1 MNMRFPFLIVAVFI
15 CLAGFAQQ
23 RGKVISFNT
32 KKPISGAVVKW
43 SNGKQFA
50 VTDEQGEF
58 AIPNSN
64 NGYVVQSIGYY
75 DYTTT
80 KIGRLIELTEQIYQ
94 MPELSIT
101 DKPDSI
107 FGSVKYS
114 VGDFVWWNG
123 KLTMLLY
130 EREKLFKPA
139 TEKRDL
145 WEDAWI
151 AQVDSFGKII
161 SSFHINESAERFHL
175 APTGACFVLTENSVF
190 QLQTEP
196 FLHLDK
202 LSYESFRQEFEPICG
217 FLNSNIVFHTFTEE
231 YPEFSYYLL
240 KKDSAEPV
248 EIEHVADSLT
258 MELFKSE
265 YKYMDGRAKRIAY
278 QYELDYGVPKE
289 IVAGQMT
296 RFKESPFYRDP
307 VAKIVQLENRWS
319 IFNISQGQVLNINA
333 EGEFINRM
341 NMLGE
346 RNLSNLPVQEKILNV
361 QYDPE
366 TKEVVC
372 FTQLRT
378 GESMLYVLKEDGSLV
393 LRKNLYWKHIRNA
406 QIKNGR
412 VYYLYRPFESR
423 NNWYLFAE

>member
-1 MNMRFPFLIVAVFI
+1 MNRVILTFLFSLLVA
-15 CLAGFAQQ
+15 LSLGQQ

-50 VTDEQGEF
+50 VTDMNGEF
-58 AIPNSN
+58 AIPTSS

-75 DYTTT
+75 DYSSV
-80 KIGRLIELTEQIYQ
+80 RLGKVIELAEQVYQ
-94 MPELSIT
+94 LPVMSIT
-101 DKPDSI
+101 DAPDSV

-114 VGDFVWWNG
+114 VGDFLWWNG

-130 EREKLFKPA
+130 SHEKLIKPI
-139 TEKRDL
+139 TETRDL

-151 AQVDSFGKII
+151 AQVDSFGKIV
-161 SSFHINESAERFHL
+161 SSFHINEPADRFHL
-175 APTGACFVLTENSVF
+175 APTGACFVLTEHSVF
-190 QLQTEP
+190 QLQAEP

-202 LSYESFRQEFEPICG
+202 LGYDSFRQEYEPICG
-217 FLNSNIVFHTFTEE
+217 FLNSNIVFHTYTEE

-240 KKDSAEPV
+240 KEGSTEPQELV
-248 EIEHVADSLT
+248 RVADSLT

-265 YKYMDGRAKRIAY
+265 YKYMNGRAKRIAY

-296 RFKESPFYRDP
+296 RFKESPYYRDP
-307 VAKIVQLENRWS
+307 VAKIVQLPDHWS
-319 IFNISQGQVLNINA
+319 IFNISQGEVISIGSDGKELNRLA
-333 EGEFINRM
+333 M
-341 NMLGE
+341 KGE
-346 RNLSNLPVQEKILNV
+346 RNLSNLSSKEKILNV
-361 QYDPE
+361 QFDSEKNE
-366 TKEVVC
+366 TVC

-378 GESMLYVLKEDGSLV
+378 GESMISVLKEDGSLE
-393 LRKNLYWKHIRNA
+393 LRKNLYWQHIRNP

-412 VYYLYRPFESR
+412 VYYLYRPYESR
-423 NNWYLFAE
+423 NNWYLYAE

>member
-1 MNMRFPFLIVAVFI
+1 MKRRFSIALVLFLFL
-15 CLAGFAQQ
+15 LAIHAQQ

-32 KKPISGAVVKW
+32 KRPISGAVVKW

-58 AIPNSN
+58 AIPSSN

-94 MPELSIT
+94 MPVLSIT

-107 FGSVKYS
+107 FGSIKYS

-123 KLTMLLY
+123 MLTMLLY
-130 EREKLFKPA
+130 EHEKLFKPA
-139 TEKRDL
+139 SEKRDL

-161 SSFHINESAERFHL
+161 SSFHINEPAERFHL

-190 QLQTEP
+190 QLQSEP

-202 LSYESFRQEFEPICG
+202 LTYQSFRQEFEPICG

-231 YPEFSYYLL
+231 YPEFSFYLL
-240 KKDSAEPV
+240 KKDSIHPIEL
-248 EIEHVADSLT
+248 EHVADSLT

-296 RFKESPFYRDP
+296 RFKESLFYRDP
-307 VAKIVQLENRWS
+307 VAKIVQLENSWS
-319 IFNISQGQVLNINA
+319 IFNISQGQVLNVNA
-333 EGEFINRM
+333 DGEFINRM
-341 NMLGE
+341 KMLGE

-361 QYDPE
+361 QYDAD

-393 LRKNLYWKHIRNA
+393 LRKNLYWRHIRNA

-423 NNWYLFAE
+423 NNWYLYAE

>member
-1 MNMRFPFLIVAVFI
+1 MRISITLVLFFLSFVSH
-15 CLAGFAQQ
+15 AQQ

-58 AIPNSN
+58 AIPSSN

-80 KIGRLIELTEQIYQ
+80 KMGRLIELTEQIYQ
-94 MPELSIT
+94 MPVISIT
-101 DKPDSI
+101 DAPDSV

-123 KLTMLLY
+123 MLTMLLY
-130 EREKLFKPA
+130 EHEKLFKPA
-139 TEKRDL
+139 SEKRDL

-151 AQVDSFGKII
+151 AQIDSFGKIVA
-161 SSFHINESAERFHL
+161 SFHINEPAERFHL
-175 APTGACFVLTENSVF
+175 TPTGLCFVLTENSVF
-190 QLQTEP
+190 QLQSEP

-202 LSYESFRQEFEPICG
+202 LSYESFRQEYEPICG

-231 YPEFSYYLL
+231 YPEFSYYML
-240 KKDSAEPV
+240 KEDNENPI
-248 EIEHVADSLT
+248 ELEHVADSLT

-265 YKYMDGRAKRIAY
+265 YKYMNGRAKRIAY

-296 RFKESPFYRDP
+296 QFKESLYYQDP
-307 VAKIVQLENRWS
+307 IAKIIQLEDHWS
-319 IFNISQGQVLNINA
+319 IFNISQKTVVAVNS
-333 EGEFINRM
+333 EGAMIKRLRM
-341 NMLGE
+341 EGS
-346 RNLSNLPVQEKILNV
+346 RNLSSISSKEKILSV
-361 QYDPE
+361 QFDSE
-366 TKEVVC
+366 KKEMIC

-378 GESMLYVLKEDGSLV
+378 GESMLNLLKEDGALE
-393 LRKNLYWKHIRNA
+393 LKKNLYWQHIRNP

-423 NNWYLFAE
+423 NNWYLYSE

>member
-1 MNMRFPFLIVAVFI
+1 VLFFLSFVSH
-15 CLAGFAQQ
+15 AQQ

-58 AIPNSN
+58 AIPSSN

-94 MPELSIT
+94 MPVISIT
-101 DKPDSI
+101 DAPDSV

-123 KLTMLLY
+123 MLTMLLY
-130 EREKLFKPA
+130 EHEKLFKPA
-139 TEKRDL
+139 SEKRDL

-151 AQVDSFGKII
+151 AQIDSFGKIVA
-161 SSFHINESAERFHL
+161 SFHINEPAERFHL
-175 APTGACFVLTENSVF
+175 TPTGLCFVLTENSVF
-190 QLQTEP
+190 QLQSEP

-202 LSYESFRQEFEPICG
+202 LSYESFRQEYEPICG
-217 FLNSNIVFHTFTEE
+217 FLSSNIVFHTFTEE
-231 YPEFSYYLL
+231 YPEFSYYML
-240 KKDSAEPV
+240 KEDNENPI
-248 EIEHVADSLT
+248 ELEHVADSLT

-265 YKYMDGRAKRIAY
+265 YKYMNGRAKRIAY

-296 RFKESPFYRDP
+296 QFKESLYYQDP
-307 VAKIVQLENRWS
+307 IAKIIQLEDHWS
-319 IFNISQGQVLNINA
+319 IFNISQKTVVTVNS
-333 EGEFINRM
+333 EGAVINRLRM
-341 NMLGE
+341 EGS
-346 RNLSNLPVQEKILNV
+346 RNLSSISSKEKILSV
-361 QYDPE
+361 QFDPE
-366 TKEVVC
+366 KKEMIC

-378 GESMLYVLKEDGSLV
+378 GESMLNLLKEDGTLE
-393 LRKNLYWKHIRNA
+393 LKKNLYWQHIRNP

-423 NNWYLFAE
+423 NNWYLYSE

>member
-1 MNMRFPFLIVAVFI
+1 MKIRFSISLLLFLISFAI
-15 CLAGFAQQ
+15 HAQQ

-43 SNGKQFA
+43 SNGKQIA

-58 AIPNSN
+58 AIPSSN

-80 KIGRLIELTEQIYQ
+80 KIGRVIELTEQIYQ
-94 MPELSIT
+94 MPVISIT
-101 DKPDSI
+101 DKPDSV
-107 FGSVKYS
+107 FGSIKYS

-130 EREKLFKPA
+130 QREKLLKPA
-139 TEKRDL
+139 NETRDL

-151 AQVDSFGKII
+151 AQRDSFGKIVT
-161 SSFHINESAERFHL
+161 SFHINEPAERFHL
-175 APTGACFVLTENSVF
+175 TPTGLCFVLTENSVF
-190 QLQTEP
+190 QLQAEP

-202 LSYESFRQEFEPICG
+202 LSYTSFRQEFEPICG
-217 FLNSNIVFHTFTEE
+217 FLQSNIVFNTFTEE

-240 KKDSAEPV
+240 KEGSKEP
-248 EIEHVADSLT
+248 IELERVADSLT

-265 YKYMDGRAKRIAY
+265 YKYMNGRAKRIAY

-296 RFKESPFYRDP
+296 RFKESPYYQDP
-307 VAKIVQLENRWS
+307 VAKIVQLEDRWS
-319 IFNISQGQVLNINA
+319 IFNISQKQVISINA
-333 EGEFINRM
+333 EGLVQSRA
-341 NMLGE
+341 NMKEEGSVGSLT
-346 RNLSNLPVQEKILNV
+346 SKEKILSV
-361 QYDPE
+361 QYVPE
-366 TKEVVC
+366 TKEMVC

-378 GESMLYVLKEDGSLV
+378 GESMIYLLKGDGSLE
-393 LRKNLYWKHIRNA
+393 LKKNLYWQHIRNP

-423 NNWYLFAE
+423 NNWYLYSE

>member
-1 MNMRFPFLIVAVFI
+1 MIMRFPLLIATVFI
-15 CLAGFAQQ
+15 CLAGFSQQ

-50 VTDEQGEF
+50 VTDEKGEF
-58 AIPNSN
+58 VIPNSS

-94 MPELSIT
+94 MPVLSIT

-107 FGSVKYS
+107 FGSIKYS

-130 EREKLFKPA
+130 EHEKLFKPA
-139 TEKRDL
+139 SEKRDL

-161 SSFHINESAERFHL
+161 SSFHINEPAERFHL

-190 QLQTEP
+190 QLQSEP

-202 LSYESFRQEFEPICG
+202 LSYQSFRQEFEPICG

-231 YPEFSYYLL
+231 YPEFSFYLL
-240 KKDSAEPV
+240 KKDSNDPIEL
-248 EIEHVADSLT
+248 EHVADSIT

-296 RFKESPFYRDP
+296 RFKESLFYRDP
-307 VAKIVQLENRWS
+307 VAKIVQLEKSWS
-319 IFNISQGQVLNINA
+319 IFNISQGQVLNVNA
-333 EGEFINRM
+333 EGEFINRV

-346 RNLSNLPVQEKILNV
+346 RNLSNLPVKEKILNV

-393 LRKNLYWKHIRNA
+393 LEKNLYWRHIRNP

-423 NNWYLFAE
+423 NNWYLYAE

>member
-1 MNMRFPFLIVAVFI
+1 MKIRFSIALVLFLFS
-15 CLAGFAQQ
+15 LAIHAQQ

-58 AIPNSN
+58 AIPSSN

-94 MPELSIT
+94 MPVISIT
-101 DKPDSI
+101 DAPDSV

-123 KLTMLLY
+123 MLTMLLY
-130 EREKLFKPA
+130 EHEKLFKPA
-139 TEKRDL
+139 SEKRDL

-151 AQVDSFGKII
+151 AQIDSFGKIVA
-161 SSFHINESAERFHL
+161 SFHINEPAERFHL
-175 APTGACFVLTENSVF
+175 TPTGLCFVLTENSVF
-190 QLQTEP
+190 QLQSEP

-202 LSYESFRQEFEPICG
+202 LSYESFRQEYEPICG
-217 FLNSNIVFHTFTEE
+217 FLSSNIVFHTFTEE
-231 YPEFSYYLL
+231 YPEFSYYML
-240 KKDSAEPV
+240 KEDNENPI
-248 EIEHVADSLT
+248 ELEHVADSLT

-265 YKYMDGRAKRIAY
+265 YKYMNGRAKRIAY

-296 RFKESPFYRDP
+296 RFKESPYYQDP
-307 VAKIVQLENRWS
+307 IAKIIQLEDHWS
-319 IFNISQGQVLNINA
+319 IFNVSQKAVLTVNA
-333 EGEFINRM
+333 DGTVMNRLKMEGF
-341 NMLGE
+341 
-346 RNLSNLPVQEKILNV
+346 RNLASIPAKEKILSV
-361 QYDPE
+361 QFDSE
-366 TKEVVC
+366 KKEMIC

-378 GESMLYVLKEDGSLV
+378 GESMLNLLKEDGTLE
-393 LRKNLYWKHIRNA
+393 LKKNLYWQHIRNP

-423 NNWYLFAE
+423 NNWYLYSE

>member
-1 MNMRFPFLIVAVFI
+1 MRFPLLIATVFI
-15 CLAGFAQQ
+15 CLAGFSQQ

-58 AIPNSN
+58 AIPSSNS
-64 NGYVVQSIGYY
+64 GYVVQSIGYY
-75 DYTTT
+75 DYTTS
-80 KIGRLIELTEQIYQ
+80 KIGRVIELTEQIYQ
-94 MPELSIT
+94 MPVLSIT

-123 KLTMLLY
+123 RLTMLLY
-130 EREKLFKPA
+130 EHEKLFKPA

-151 AQVDSFGKII
+151 AQIDSFGKIVT
-161 SSFHINESAERFHL
+161 SFHINEPAERFHL
-175 APTGACFVLTENSVF
+175 TPTGACFVLTEFSVF
-190 QLQTEP
+190 QLQAEP

-202 LSYESFRQEFEPICG
+202 LNYTSFRQEYEPICG
-217 FLNSNIVFHTFTEE
+217 FLKNNIVFNTFTEE

-240 KKDSAEPV
+240 KKDSTDPI

-265 YKYMDGRAKRIAY
+265 YKYMNGRAKRIAY

-296 RFKESPFYRDP
+296 RFKESPFYQDP
-307 VAKIVQLENRWS
+307 VAKIVQHENHWS
-319 IFNISQGQVLNINA
+319 IFNISQKQVINVSA
-333 EGEFINRM
+333 EGEILSRLKM
-341 NMLGE
+341 GE
-346 RNLSNLPVQEKILNV
+346 EGNISALATKEKILAV
-361 QYDPE
+361 QFDE
-366 TKEVVC
+366 EAKEMVC

-393 LRKNLYWKHIRNA
+393 LRKNLYWRHIRNA

-423 NNWYLFAE
+423 NNWYLYAE

>member
-1 MNMRFPFLIVAVFI
+1 MRISITLVLFFLSFVSH
-15 CLAGFAQQ
+15 AQQ

-58 AIPNSN
+58 AIPSSN

-94 MPELSIT
+94 MPVISIT
-101 DKPDSI
+101 DAPDSV

-123 KLTMLLY
+123 MLTMLLY
-130 EREKLFKPA
+130 EHEKLFKPA
-139 TEKRDL
+139 SEKRDL

-151 AQVDSFGKII
+151 AQIDSFGKIVA
-161 SSFHINESAERFHL
+161 SFHINEPAERFHL
-175 APTGACFVLTENSVF
+175 TPTGLCFVLTENSVF
-190 QLQTEP
+190 QLQSEP

-202 LSYESFRQEFEPICG
+202 LSYESFRQEYEPICG

-231 YPEFSYYLL
+231 YPEFSYYML
-240 KKDSAEPV
+240 KEDNENPI
-248 EIEHVADSLT
+248 ELEHVADSLT

-265 YKYMDGRAKRIAY
+265 YKYMNGRAKRIAY

-296 RFKESPFYRDP
+296 QFKESLYYQDP
-307 VAKIVQLENRWS
+307 IAKIIQLEDHWS
-319 IFNISQGQVLNINA
+319 IFNISQKTVLTVNA
-333 EGEFINRM
+333 DGTVMNRLIM
-341 NMLGE
+341 AGS
-346 RNLSNLPVQEKILNV
+346 RNLASIPAKEKILSV
-361 QYDPE
+361 QFDSE
-366 TKEVVC
+366 KKEMIC

-378 GESMLYVLKEDGSLV
+378 GESMLNLLNEDGTLK
-393 LRKNLYWKHIRNA
+393 LKKNLYWQHIRNP

-423 NNWYLFAE
+423 NNWYLYSE

>member
-1 MNMRFPFLIVAVFI
+1 MRISIALVLFLFS
-15 CLAGFAQQ
+15 LAIHAQQ

-58 AIPNSN
+58 AIPISN

-94 MPELSIT
+94 MPVISIT
-101 DKPDSI
+101 DAPDSV

-123 KLTMLLY
+123 MLTMLLY
-130 EREKLFKPA
+130 EHEKLFKPA
-139 TEKRDL
+139 SEKRDL

-151 AQVDSFGKII
+151 AQIDSFGKIVA
-161 SSFHINESAERFHL
+161 SFHINEPAERFHL
-175 APTGACFVLTENSVF
+175 TPTGLCFVLTENSVF
-190 QLQTEP
+190 QLQSEP

-202 LSYESFRQEFEPICG
+202 LSYESFRQEYEPICG

-231 YPEFSYYLL
+231 YPEFSYYML
-240 KKDSAEPV
+240 KEDNENPI
-248 EIEHVADSLT
+248 ELEHVADSLT

-265 YKYMDGRAKRIAY
+265 YKYMNGRAKRIAY

-296 RFKESPFYRDP
+296 QFKESLYYQDP
-307 VAKIVQLENRWS
+307 IAKIIQLEDHWS
-319 IFNISQGQVLNINA
+319 IFNISQKTVVTVNS
-333 EGEFINRM
+333 EGAMINRLRM
-341 NMLGE
+341 EGS
-346 RNLSNLPVQEKILNV
+346 RNLSSISSKEKILSV
-361 QYDPE
+361 QFDSE
-366 TKEVVC
+366 KKEMIC

-378 GESMLYVLKEDGSLV
+378 GESMLNLLKEDGTLE
-393 LRKNLYWKHIRNA
+393 LKKNLYWQHIRNP

-423 NNWYLFAE
+423 NNWYLYSE

>member
-1 MNMRFPFLIVAVFI
+1 MKIRFSIALMFFLLSIAI
-15 CLAGFAQQ
+15 HAQQ
-23 RGKVISFNT
+23 RGVVISFNT

-58 AIPNSN
+58 AIPSSN

-80 KIGRLIELTEQIYQ
+80 KIGRVIELTEQIYQ
-94 MPELSIT
+94 MPVLSIT
-101 DKPDSI
+101 DKPDSV

-130 EREKLFKPA
+130 EHEKLMKPIYD
-139 TEKRDL
+139 KRDL

-151 AQVDSFGKII
+151 AQVDSFGKIVT
-161 SSFHINESAERFHL
+161 SFHINEPAERFHL

-190 QLQTEP
+190 QLQAEP
-196 FLHLDK
+196 FLHLNK

-240 KKDSAEPV
+240 KKDSTDPV
-248 EIEHVADSLT
+248 ELEHVADSLT

-307 VAKIVQLENRWS
+307 IAKIVQLENSWS
-319 IFNISQGQVLNINA
+319 IFNISQGQVLNVNS

-341 NMLGE
+341 DMIGE
-346 RNLSNLPVQEKILNV
+346 RSLSNLPVKEKILSV
-361 QYDPE
+361 QYDTE
-366 TKEVVC
+366 AKEVVC

-378 GESMLYVLKEDGSLV
+378 GESMFYLLKEDGSLE
-393 LRKNLYWKHIRNA
+393 LKKNLHWRHIRNA

-412 VYYLYRPFESR
+412 VYYLYRPYESR
-423 NNWYLFAE
+423 NNWYLYSE

>member
-1 MNMRFPFLIVAVFI
+1 MKRRFSIALVLFLFSFAIH
-15 CLAGFAQQ
+15 AQQ
-23 RGKVISFNT
+23 RGKVISVNT

-58 AIPNSN
+58 AIPSSN

-94 MPELSIT
+94 MPVLSIT

-107 FGSVKYS
+107 FGSIKYS

-123 KLTMLLY
+123 QLTMLLY
-130 EREKLFKPA
+130 EHEKLFKPA
-139 TEKRDL
+139 SEKRDL

-161 SSFHINESAERFHL
+161 SSFHINEPAERFHL

-190 QLQTEP
+190 QLQSEP

-202 LSYESFRQEFEPICG
+202 LSYQSFRQEFEPICG

-231 YPEFSYYLL
+231 YPEFSFYLL
-240 KKDSAEPV
+240 KKDSNDPIEL
-248 EIEHVADSLT
+248 EHVADSLT

-296 RFKESPFYRDP
+296 RFKESLFYRDP
-307 VAKIVQLENRWS
+307 VAKIVQMENSWS
-319 IFNISQGQVLNINA
+319 IFNISQGQVLNVNA
-333 EGEFINRM
+333 EGEFINRV

-393 LRKNLYWKHIRNA
+393 LRKNLYWRHIRNA

-423 NNWYLFAE
+423 NNWFLYAE

>member
-1 MNMRFPFLIVAVFI
+1 MRISITLVLFFLSFVSH
-15 CLAGFAQQ
+15 AQQ

-50 VTDEQGEF
+50 VTDDQGEF
-58 AIPNSN
+58 AIPSSN

-94 MPELSIT
+94 MPVISIT
-101 DKPDSI
+101 DAPDSV

-123 KLTMLLY
+123 MLTMLLY
-130 EREKLFKPA
+130 EHEKLFKPA
-139 TEKRDL
+139 SEKRDL

-151 AQVDSFGKII
+151 AQIDSFGKIVA
-161 SSFHINESAERFHL
+161 SFHINEPAERFHL
-175 APTGACFVLTENSVF
+175 TPTGLCFVLTENSVF
-190 QLQTEP
+190 QLQSEP

-202 LSYESFRQEFEPICG
+202 LSYESFRQEYEPICG

-231 YPEFSYYLL
+231 YPEFSYYML
-240 KKDSAEPV
+240 KEDNENPI
-248 EIEHVADSLT
+248 ELEHVADSLT

-265 YKYMDGRAKRIAY
+265 YKYMNGRAKRIAY

-296 RFKESPFYRDP
+296 QFKESLYYQDP
-307 VAKIVQLENRWS
+307 IAKIIQLEDHWS
-319 IFNISQGQVLNINA
+319 IFNISQKTVVTVNS
-333 EGEFINRM
+333 EGAVINRLRM
-341 NMLGE
+341 EGS
-346 RNLSNLPVQEKILNV
+346 RNLSSISSKEKILSV
-361 QYDPE
+361 QFDSE
-366 TKEVVC
+366 KKEMIC

-378 GESMLYVLKEDGSLV
+378 GESMLNLLKEDGTLE
-393 LRKNLYWKHIRNA
+393 LKKNLYWQHIRNP

-423 NNWYLFAE
+423 NNWYLYSE

>member
-1 MNMRFPFLIVAVFI
+1 MRISITLVLFFLSFVSH
-15 CLAGFAQQ
+15 AQQ

-58 AIPNSN
+58 AIPSSN

-94 MPELSIT
+94 MPVISIT
-101 DKPDSI
+101 DAPDSV

-123 KLTMLLY
+123 MLTMLLY
-130 EREKLFKPA
+130 EHEKLFKPA
-139 TEKRDL
+139 SEKRDL

-151 AQVDSFGKII
+151 AQIDSFGKIVA
-161 SSFHINESAERFHL
+161 SFHINEPAERFHL
-175 APTGACFVLTENSVF
+175 TPTGLCFVLTENSVF
-190 QLQTEP
+190 QLQSEP

-202 LSYESFRQEFEPICG
+202 LSYESFRQEYEPICG
-217 FLNSNIVFHTFTEE
+217 FLSSNIVFHTFTEE
-231 YPEFSYYLL
+231 YPEFSYYML
-240 KKDSAEPV
+240 KEDNENPI
-248 EIEHVADSLT
+248 ELEHVADSLT

-265 YKYMDGRAKRIAY
+265 YKYMNGRAKRIAY

-296 RFKESPFYRDP
+296 QFKESLYYQDP
-307 VAKIVQLENRWS
+307 IAKIIQLEDHWS
-319 IFNISQGQVLNINA
+319 IFNISQKTVVTVNS
-333 EGEFINRM
+333 EGAVINRLRM
-341 NMLGE
+341 EGS
-346 RNLSNLPVQEKILNV
+346 RNLSSISSKEKILSV
-361 QYDPE
+361 QFDPE
-366 TKEVVC
+366 KKEMIC

-378 GESMLYVLKEDGSLV
+378 GESMLNLLKEDGTLE
-393 LRKNLYWKHIRNA
+393 LKKNLYWQHIRNP

-423 NNWYLFAE
+423 NNWFLYAE

>member
-1 MNMRFPFLIVAVFI
+1 MKIRFSIALLLFLFS
-15 CLAGFAQQ
+15 LAIHAQQ

-58 AIPNSN
+58 AIPSSN

-94 MPELSIT
+94 MPVLSIT

-123 KLTMLLY
+123 QLTMLLY
-130 EREKLFKPA
+130 EHEKLMKPA
-139 TEKRDL
+139 YEKRDL

-161 SSFHINESAERFHL
+161 SSFHINEPAERFHL

-190 QLQTEP
+190 QLQSEP

-202 LSYESFRQEFEPICG
+202 LSYQSFRQEFEPICG

-231 YPEFSYYLL
+231 YPEFSFYLL
-240 KKDSAEPV
+240 KKDSNDPIEL
-248 EIEHVADSLT
+248 EHVADSIT

-296 RFKESPFYRDP
+296 RFKESLFYRDP
-307 VAKIVQLENRWS
+307 VAKIVQLENSWS
-319 IFNISQGQVLNINA
+319 IFNISQGQVLNVNA
-333 EGEFINRM
+333 EGEFINRV

-378 GESMLYVLKEDGSLV
+378 DESMLYVLKEDGSLV
-393 LRKNLYWKHIRNA
+393 LRKNLYWRHIRNA

-423 NNWYLFAE
+423 NNWFLYAE

>member
-1 MNMRFPFLIVAVFI
+1 MKMRISITLVLFFLSFVSH
-15 CLAGFAQQ
+15 AQQ

-58 AIPNSN
+58 AIPSSN

-94 MPELSIT
+94 MPVISIT
-101 DKPDSI
+101 DAPDSV

-123 KLTMLLY
+123 MLTMLLY
-130 EREKLFKPA
+130 EHEKLFKPA
-139 TEKRDL
+139 SEKRDL

-151 AQVDSFGKII
+151 AQIDSFGKIVA
-161 SSFHINESAERFHL
+161 SFHINEPAERFHL
-175 APTGACFVLTENSVF
+175 TPTGLCFVLTENSVF
-190 QLQTEP
+190 QLQSEP

-202 LSYESFRQEFEPICG
+202 LSYESFRQEYEPICG
-217 FLNSNIVFHTFTEE
+217 FLSSNIVFHTFTEE
-231 YPEFSYYLL
+231 YPEFSYYML
-240 KKDSAEPV
+240 KEDNENPI
-248 EIEHVADSLT
+248 ELEHVADSLT

-265 YKYMDGRAKRIAY
+265 YKYMNGRAKRIAY

-296 RFKESPFYRDP
+296 QFKESLYYQDP
-307 VAKIVQLENRWS
+307 IAKIIQLEDHWS
-319 IFNISQGQVLNINA
+319 IFNISQKTVVTVNS
-333 EGEFINRM
+333 EGAVINRLRM
-341 NMLGE
+341 EGS
-346 RNLSNLPVQEKILNV
+346 RNLSSISSKEKILSV
-361 QYDPE
+361 QFDPE
-366 TKEVVC
+366 KKEMIC

-378 GESMLYVLKEDGSLV
+378 GESMLNLLKEDGTLE
-393 LRKNLYWKHIRNA
+393 LKKNLYWQHIRNP

-423 NNWYLFAE
+423 NNWYLYSE

>member
-1 MNMRFPFLIVAVFI
+1 MKIRFSIALMFFLLSIAI
-15 CLAGFAQQ
+15 HAQQ
-23 RGKVISFNT
+23 RGVVISFNT

-58 AIPNSN
+58 AIPSSN

-80 KIGRLIELTEQIYQ
+80 KIGRVIELTEQIYQ
-94 MPELSIT
+94 MPVLSIT
-101 DKPDSI
+101 DKPDSV

-130 EREKLFKPA
+130 EHEKLMKPA
-139 TEKRDL
+139 YEKRDL

-151 AQVDSFGKII
+151 AQVDSFGKIV
-161 SSFHINESAERFHL
+161 SSFHINEPAERFHL

-190 QLQTEP
+190 QLQSEP

-202 LSYESFRQEFEPICG
+202 LSYLSFRQEFEPICG

-231 YPEFSYYLL
+231 YPEFSFYLL
-240 KKDSAEPV
+240 KKDSTDPV

-307 VAKIVQLENRWS
+307 VAKIVQLENSWS
-319 IFNISQGQVLNINA
+319 IFNISQGHVLNISA
-333 EGEFINRM
+333 DGEFLNRM
-341 NMLGE
+341 VMIGE
-346 RNLSNLPVQEKILNV
+346 PNLSNLPVKEKILSV
-361 QYDPE
+361 QYDAE
-366 TKEVVC
+366 AKEVVC

-378 GESMLYVLKEDGSLV
+378 GESMFYVVKENGSLE
-393 LRKNLYWKHIRNA
+393 LKKNLHWRHIRNA

-412 VYYLYRPFESR
+412 VYYLYRPYESR
-423 NNWYLFAE
+423 NNWYLYSE

>member
-1 MNMRFPFLIVAVFI
+1 MKMRISITLVLFFLSFVSH
-15 CLAGFAQQ
+15 AQQ

-58 AIPNSN
+58 AIPSSN

-94 MPELSIT
+94 MPVISIT
-101 DKPDSI
+101 DAPDSV

-123 KLTMLLY
+123 MLTMLLY
-130 EREKLFKPA
+130 EHEKLFKPA
-139 TEKRDL
+139 SEKRDL

-151 AQVDSFGKII
+151 AQIDSFGKIVA
-161 SSFHINESAERFHL
+161 SFHINEPAERFHL
-175 APTGACFVLTENSVF
+175 TPTGLCFVLTENSVF
-190 QLQTEP
+190 QLQSEP

-202 LSYESFRQEFEPICG
+202 LSYLSFRQEFEPICG
-217 FLNSNIVFHTFTEE
+217 FLNSNILFHTFTEE
-231 YPEFSYYLL
+231 YPEFSFYLL
-240 KKDSAEPV
+240 KKDSDDPIEL
-248 EIEHVADSLT
+248 EHVADSLT

-265 YKYMDGRAKRIAY
+265 YKYMNGRAKRIAY

-296 RFKESPFYRDP
+296 QFKESLYYQDP
-307 VAKIVQLENRWS
+307 IAKIIQLEDHWS
-319 IFNISQGQVLNINA
+319 IFNISQKTVVTVNS
-333 EGEFINRM
+333 EGAVINRLRM
-341 NMLGE
+341 EGS
-346 RNLSNLPVQEKILNV
+346 RNLSSISSKEKILSV
-361 QYDPE
+361 QFDPE
-366 TKEVVC
+366 KKEMIC

-378 GESMLYVLKEDGSLV
+378 GESMLNLLKEDGTLE
-393 LRKNLYWKHIRNA
+393 LKKNLYWQHIRNP

-423 NNWYLFAE
+423 NNWYLYSE

>member
-1 MNMRFPFLIVAVFI
+1 MRISITLVLFFLSFVSH
-15 CLAGFAQQ
+15 AQQ

-58 AIPNSN
+58 AIPSSN

-94 MPELSIT
+94 MPVISIT
-101 DKPDSI
+101 DAPDSV

-123 KLTMLLY
+123 MLTMLLY
-130 EREKLFKPA
+130 EHEKLFKPA
-139 TEKRDL
+139 SEKRDL

-151 AQVDSFGKII
+151 AQIDSFGKIVA
-161 SSFHINESAERFHL
+161 SFHINEPAERFHL
-175 APTGACFVLTENSVF
+175 TPTGLCFVLTENSVF
-190 QLQTEP
+190 QLQSEP

-202 LSYESFRQEFEPICG
+202 LSYESFRQEYEPICG

-231 YPEFSYYLL
+231 YPEFSYYML
-240 KKDSAEPV
+240 KEDNENPI
-248 EIEHVADSLT
+248 ELEHVADSLT

-265 YKYMDGRAKRIAY
+265 YKYMNGRAKRIAY

-296 RFKESPFYRDP
+296 QFKESLYYQDP
-307 VAKIVQLENRWS
+307 IAKIIQLEDHWS
-319 IFNISQGQVLNINA
+319 IFNISQKTVVTVNS
-333 EGEFINRM
+333 EGAMINRLRM
-341 NMLGE
+341 EGS
-346 RNLSNLPVQEKILNV
+346 RNLSSISSKEKILSV
-361 QYDPE
+361 QFDSE
-366 TKEVVC
+366 KKEMIC

-378 GESMLYVLKEDGSLV
+378 GESMLNLLKEDGTLE
-393 LRKNLYWKHIRNA
+393 LKKNLYWQHIRTP

-423 NNWYLFAE
+423 NNWYLYSE

>member
-1 MNMRFPFLIVAVFI
+1 MRFSIALVLFI
-15 CLAGFAQQ
+15 FSFAIHAQQ

-50 VTDEQGEF
+50 VTDELGEF
-58 AIPNSN
+58 AIPSSN

-75 DYTTT
+75 DYTIT
-80 KIGRLIELTEQIYQ
+80 KIGRVVELTEQIYQ
-94 MPELSIT
+94 MPVLSIT

-107 FGSVKYS
+107 FGSIKYS

-130 EREKLFKPA
+130 EHEKLMKPA
-139 TEKRDL
+139 YEKRDL

-151 AQVDSFGKII
+151 AQVDSFGKIV
-161 SSFHINESAERFHL
+161 SSFHINEPAERFHL
-175 APTGACFVLTENSVF
+175 APTGACFVLTESSVF
-190 QLQTEP
+190 QLQAEP

-240 KKDSAEPV
+240 KKDSSDP
-248 EIEHVADSLT
+248 IELERVADSLT

-307 VAKIVQLENRWS
+307 AAKIVQLENSWS
-319 IFNISQGQVLNINA
+319 IFNISQGQILNINA
-333 EGEFINRM
+333 EGEFIKRTKMMGNQ
-341 NMLGE
+341 
-346 RNLSNLPVQEKILNV
+346 NLSNLPVKEKILNV
-361 QYDPE
+361 QYDRE
-366 TKEVVC
+366 ARQVVC
-372 FTQLRT
+372 FTQLRS
-378 GESMLYVLKEDGSLV
+378 GESMLYVLNEDGSLE
-393 LRKNLYWKHIRNA
+393 LKKNLHWRHVRNA

-423 NNWYLFAE
+423 NNWYLYAE

>member
-1 MNMRFPFLIVAVFI
+1 MKIRFSIALVLFLFSFAIH
-15 CLAGFAQQ
+15 AQQ

-32 KKPISGAVVKW
+32 KKPISGAAVKW

-50 VTDEQGEF
+50 VTDEKGEF
-58 AIPNSN
+58 AIPSSN
-64 NGYVVQSIGYY
+64 NGYVIQSIGYY

-80 KIGRLIELTEQIYQ
+80 KIGRVIELTEQIYQ
-94 MPELSIT
+94 MPVLSIT
-101 DKPDSI
+101 DKPDSV

-130 EREKLFKPA
+130 EHEKLLKPA
-139 TEKRDL
+139 NEKRDL

-151 AQVDSFGKII
+151 AQIDSFGKIVT
-161 SSFHINESAERFHL
+161 SFHINEPAERFHL
-175 APTGACFVLTENSVF
+175 TPTGLCFVLTENSVF
-190 QLQTEP
+190 QLQAVP

-231 YPEFSYYLL
+231 YPEFSYYML
-240 KKDSAEPV
+240 KEDNDNPIEL
-248 EIEHVADSLT
+248 EHVADSLT

-265 YKYMDGRAKRIAY
+265 YKYMNGRAKRIAY

-296 RFKESPFYRDP
+296 QFKESPYYQDP
-307 VAKIVQLENRWS
+307 IAKIIQLEDHWS
-319 IFNISQGQVLNINA
+319 IFNISQKTVLTVNA
-333 EGEFINRM
+333 DGTVMNRLIM
-341 NMLGE
+341 AGP
-346 RNLSNLPVQEKILNV
+346 RNLASIPAKEKILSV
-361 QYDPE
+361 QFDSE
-366 TKEVVC
+366 KKEMIC

-378 GESMLYVLKEDGSLV
+378 GESMLNLLNEDGTLK
-393 LRKNLYWKHIRNA
+393 LKKNLYWQHIRNP

-423 NNWYLFAE
+423 NNWYLYSE

>member
-1 MNMRFPFLIVAVFI
+1 MRISIALVLFLFS
-15 CLAGFAQQ
+15 LAIHAQQ

-58 AIPNSN
+58 DIPSSN

-94 MPELSIT
+94 MPVISIT
-101 DKPDSI
+101 DKPDSV

-130 EREKLFKPA
+130 EHEKLLKPA
-139 TEKRDL
+139 NEKRDL

-151 AQVDSFGKII
+151 AQIDSFGKIVT
-161 SSFHINESAERFHL
+161 SFHINEPAERFHL
-175 APTGACFVLTENSVF
+175 TPTGLCFVLTENSVF
-190 QLQTEP
+190 QLQSEP

-202 LSYESFRQEFEPICG
+202 LSYESFRQEYEPICG

-231 YPEFSYYLL
+231 YPEFSYYML
-240 KKDSAEPV
+240 KEDNDNPIEL
-248 EIEHVADSLT
+248 EHVADSLT

-265 YKYMDGRAKRIAY
+265 YKYMNGRAKRIAY

-296 RFKESPFYRDP
+296 QFKESLYYQDP
-307 VAKIVQLENRWS
+307 IAKIIQLEDHWS
-319 IFNISQGQVLNINA
+319 IFNISQKTVVTVNS
-333 EGEFINRM
+333 EGAMINRLRM
-341 NMLGE
+341 EGS
-346 RNLSNLPVQEKILNV
+346 RNLSSISSKEKILSV
-361 QYDPE
+361 QFDSE
-366 TKEVVC
+366 KKEMIC

-378 GESMLYVLKEDGSLV
+378 GESMLNLLKEDGTLE
-393 LRKNLYWKHIRNA
+393 LKKNLYWQHIRNP

-423 NNWYLFAE
+423 NNWYLYSE

>member
-1 MNMRFPFLIVAVFI
+1 MRISITLVLFFLSFVSH
-15 CLAGFAQQ
+15 AQQ

-58 AIPNSN
+58 AIPSSN

-80 KIGRLIELTEQIYQ
+80 KIGRLIELIEQIYQ
-94 MPELSIT
+94 MPVISIT
-101 DKPDSI
+101 DAPDSV

-123 KLTMLLY
+123 MLTMLLY
-130 EREKLFKPA
+130 EHEKLFKPA
-139 TEKRDL
+139 SEKRDL

-151 AQVDSFGKII
+151 AQIDSFGKIVA
-161 SSFHINESAERFHL
+161 SFHINESAERFHL
-175 APTGACFVLTENSVF
+175 TPTGLCFVLTENSVF
-190 QLQTEP
+190 QLQSEP

-202 LSYESFRQEFEPICG
+202 LSYESFRQEYEPICG

-231 YPEFSYYLL
+231 YPEFSYYML
-240 KKDSAEPV
+240 KEDNENPI
-248 EIEHVADSLT
+248 ELEHVADSLT

-265 YKYMDGRAKRIAY
+265 YKYMNGRAKRIAY

-296 RFKESPFYRDP
+296 QFKESLYYQDP
-307 VAKIVQLENRWS
+307 IAKIIQLEDHWS
-319 IFNISQGQVLNINA
+319 IFNISQKTVVTVNS
-333 EGEFINRM
+333 EGAMINRLRM
-341 NMLGE
+341 EGS
-346 RNLSNLPVQEKILNV
+346 RNLSSISSKEKILSV
-361 QYDPE
+361 QFDSE
-366 TKEVVC
+366 KKEMIC

-378 GESMLYVLKEDGSLV
+378 GESMLNLLKEDGTLE
-393 LRKNLYWKHIRNA
+393 LKKNLYWQHIRNP

-423 NNWYLFAE
+423 NNWYLYSE

>member
-1 MNMRFPFLIVAVFI
+1 MLVMFFLSVVSH
-15 CLAGFAQQ
+15 AQQ

-50 VTDEQGEF
+50 VTDENGEF
-58 AIPNSN
+58 SIPTSN
-64 NGYVVQSIGYY
+64 AGYVVQSIGYY

-94 MPELSIT
+94 MPMLSIT

-107 FGSVKYS
+107 FGSIKYS

-123 KLTMLLY
+123 MLTMLLY
-130 EREKLFKPA
+130 EHEKLFKSA
-139 TEKRDL
+139 SEKRDL

-151 AQVDSFGKII
+151 AQIDSFGKIVT
-161 SSFHINESAERFHL
+161 SFHINEPAERFHL
-175 APTGACFVLTENSVF
+175 TPTGLCFVLTENSVF
-190 QLQTEP
+190 QLQAEP

-202 LSYESFRQEFEPICG
+202 LSYESFRQEYEPICG

-231 YPEFSYYLL
+231 YPEFSYYML
-240 KKDSAEPV
+240 KEDNDNPIEL
-248 EIEHVADSLT
+248 EHVADSLT

-265 YKYMDGRAKRIAY
+265 YKYMNGRAKRIAY

-296 RFKESPFYRDP
+296 RFKESPYYQDP
-307 VAKIVQLENRWS
+307 IAKIIQLEDHWS
-319 IFNISQGQVLNINA
+319 IFNVSQKAVLTVNA
-333 EGEFINRM
+333 DGTVMNRLKMEGS
-341 NMLGE
+341 
-346 RNLSNLPVQEKILNV
+346 RNLASIPAKEKILSV
-361 QYDPE
+361 QFDSE
-366 TKEVVC
+366 KKEMIC

-378 GESMLYVLKEDGSLV
+378 GECMLNLLKEDGTLE
-393 LRKNLYWKHIRNA
+393 LKKNLYWQHIRNP

-423 NNWYLFAE
+423 NNWYLYSE

>member
-1 MNMRFPFLIVAVFI
+1 MLFFLSFVSH
-15 CLAGFAQQ
+15 AQQ

-58 AIPNSN
+58 AIPSSN

-94 MPELSIT
+94 MPVISIT
-101 DKPDSI
+101 DAPDSV

-123 KLTMLLY
+123 MLTMLLY
-130 EREKLFKPA
+130 EHEKLFKPA
-139 TEKRDL
+139 SEKRDL

-151 AQVDSFGKII
+151 AQIDSFGKIVA
-161 SSFHINESAERFHL
+161 SFHINEPAERFHL
-175 APTGACFVLTENSVF
+175 TPTGLCFVLTENSVF
-190 QLQTEP
+190 QLQSEP

-202 LSYESFRQEFEPICG
+202 LSYESFRQEYEPICG

-231 YPEFSYYLL
+231 YPEFSYYML
-240 KKDSAEPV
+240 KEDNENPI
-248 EIEHVADSLT
+248 ELEHVADSLT

-265 YKYMDGRAKRIAY
+265 YKYMNGRAKGIAY

-296 RFKESPFYRDP
+296 QFKESLYYQDP
-307 VAKIVQLENRWS
+307 IAKIIQLEDHWS
-319 IFNISQGQVLNINA
+319 IFNISQKTVVTVNS
-333 EGEFINRM
+333 EGAMINRLRM
-341 NMLGE
+341 EGS
-346 RNLSNLPVQEKILNV
+346 RNLSSISSKEKILSV
-361 QYDPE
+361 QFDSE
-366 TKEVVC
+366 KKEMIC

-378 GESMLYVLKEDGSLV
+378 GESMLNLLKEDGTLE
-393 LRKNLYWKHIRNA
+393 LKKNLYWQHIRNP

-423 NNWYLFAE
+423 NNWYLYSE

>member
-1 MNMRFPFLIVAVFI
+1 MKIRFSIALALFLCSFVIQ
-15 CLAGFAQQ
+15 AQQ

-50 VTDEQGEF
+50 VTDEQGAF
-58 AIPNSN
+58 AIPSSN

-80 KIGRLIELTEQIYQ
+80 KIGRVIELTEQIYQ
-94 MPELSIT
+94 MPVLSIT
-101 DKPDSI
+101 DKPDSV

-130 EREKLFKPA
+130 EHEKLMKPA
-139 TEKRDL
+139 YEKRDL

-151 AQVDSFGKII
+151 AQVDSFGKIVT
-161 SSFHINESAERFHL
+161 SFHINEPAERFHL

-190 QLQTEP
+190 QLQSEP

-231 YPEFSYYLL
+231 YPEFSFYLL
-240 KKDSAEPV
+240 KKDSTDPIEL
-248 EIEHVADSLT
+248 EHVADSLT

-265 YKYMDGRAKRIAY
+265 YKYMNGRAKRIAY

-307 VAKIVQLENRWS
+307 VAKIVQLENSWS
-319 IFNISQGQVLNINA
+319 IFNISQGQVLKINS
-333 EGEFINRM
+333 EGEFVSRM
-341 NMLGE
+341 NMVGD
-346 RNLSNLPVQEKILNV
+346 RNLSNLPNQEKILNV
-361 QYDPE
+361 QYDSE
-366 TKEVVC
+366 KQEVVC
-372 FTQLRT
+372 FTKLRS
-378 GESMLYVLKEDGSLV
+378 GESAMYIVKDDGSLE
-393 LRKNLYWKHIRNA
+393 LRKNLHWRHVRNA

-412 VYYLYRPFESR
+412 VYYLYRPYESR
-423 NNWYLFAE
+423 NNWYLYAE

>member
-1 MNMRFPFLIVAVFI
+1 MRILITLVLFFLSFVSH
-15 CLAGFAQQ
+15 AQQ

-58 AIPNSN
+58 AIPSSN

-94 MPELSIT
+94 MPVISIT
-101 DKPDSI
+101 DAPDSV

-123 KLTMLLY
+123 MLTMLLY
-130 EREKLFKPA
+130 EHEKLFKPA
-139 TEKRDL
+139 SEKHDL

-151 AQVDSFGKII
+151 AQIDSFGKIVA
-161 SSFHINESAERFHL
+161 SFHINEPAERFHL
-175 APTGACFVLTENSVF
+175 TPTGLCFVLTENSVF
-190 QLQTEP
+190 QLQSEP

-202 LSYESFRQEFEPICG
+202 LSYESFRQEYEPICG

-231 YPEFSYYLL
+231 YPEFSYYML
-240 KKDSAEPV
+240 KEDNENPI
-248 EIEHVADSLT
+248 ELEHVADSLT

-265 YKYMDGRAKRIAY
+265 YKYMNGRAKRIAY

-289 IVAGQMT
+289 KVAGQMT
-296 RFKESPFYRDP
+296 QFKESLYYQDP
-307 VAKIVQLENRWS
+307 IAKIIQLEDHWS
-319 IFNISQGQVLNINA
+319 IFNISQKTVVTVNS
-333 EGEFINRM
+333 EGAVITRLRM
-341 NMLGE
+341 EGS
-346 RNLSNLPVQEKILNV
+346 RNLSSISSKEKILSV
-361 QYDPE
+361 QFDSE
-366 TKEVVC
+366 KKEMIC

-378 GESMLYVLKEDGSLV
+378 GESMLNLLKEDGTLE
-393 LRKNLYWKHIRNA
+393 LKKNLYWQHIRNP

-412 VYYLYRPFESR
+412 VFYLYRPFESR
-423 NNWYLFAE
+423 NNWHLYSE

>member
-1 MNMRFPFLIVAVFI
+1 MRIAITMLMFFFS
-15 CLAGFAQQ
+15 LASIAQQ

-32 KKPISGAVVKW
+32 KKPITGAVVKW
-43 SNGKQFA
+43 TNGKQFA
-50 VTDEQGEF
+50 VTDEKGEF
-58 AIPNSN
+58 AIPVSN

-75 DYTTT
+75 DYNSTNLT
-80 KIGRLIELTEQIYQ
+80 KVVELVEQIYQ
-94 MPELSIT
+94 LPVLGIT
-101 DKPDSI
+101 DAPDSV

-130 EREKLFKPA
+130 EHEKLIKPISE
-139 TEKRDL
+139 TRDL
-145 WEDAWI
+145 WENAWI
-151 AQVDSFGKII
+151 AQVDSFGKIV
-161 SSFHINESAERFHL
+161 SSFQINEPAERFHQT
-175 APTGACFVLTENSVF
+175 PTGACFVLTEHSVF
-190 QLQTEP
+190 QLQAEP

-231 YPEFSYYLL
+231 YPEFSYFLL
-240 KKDSAEPV
+240 KEGSSEPQ
-248 EIEHVADSLT
+248 ELTRIADSLT

-265 YKYMDGRAKRIAY
+265 YKYMNGRAKRIAY

-296 RFKESPFYRDP
+296 RFKDSPYYRDP
-307 VAKIVQLENRWS
+307 VAKIVQHENYWS
-319 IFNISQGQVLNINA
+319 IFNISQGEVLSINFDGVPMKQVKMC
-333 EGEFINRM
+333 GD
-341 NMLGE
+341 
-346 RNLSNLPVQEKILNV
+346 RNLSNLPTKEKILNV

-366 TKEVVC
+366 KKEIVC

-378 GESMLYVLKEDGSLV
+378 GESSFNVLKEDGSLEFK
-393 LRKNLYWKHIRNA
+393 KNLYWQHVRNP

-412 VYYLYRPFESR
+412 VYYLYRPYESR
-423 NNWYLFAE
+423 NNWYLYAE

>member
-1 MNMRFPFLIVAVFI
+1 MKRRFSIALVLFI
-15 CLAGFAQQ
+15 FSLAIHAQQ

-58 AIPNSN
+58 DIPSSN

-94 MPELSIT
+94 MPVISIT
-101 DKPDSI
+101 DKPDSV

-130 EREKLFKPA
+130 EHEKLLKPA
-139 TEKRDL
+139 NEKRDL

-151 AQVDSFGKII
+151 AQIDSFGKIVT
-161 SSFHINESAERFHL
+161 SFHINEPAERFHL
-175 APTGACFVLTENSVF
+175 TPTGLCFVLTENSVF
-190 QLQTEP
+190 QLQSEP

-202 LSYESFRQEFEPICG
+202 LSYESFRQEYEPICG

-231 YPEFSYYLL
+231 YPEFSYYML
-240 KKDSAEPV
+240 KEDNDNPIEL
-248 EIEHVADSLT
+248 EHVADSLT

-265 YKYMDGRAKRIAY
+265 YKYMNGRAKRIAY

-296 RFKESPFYRDP
+296 QFKESPYYQDP
-307 VAKIVQLENRWS
+307 IAKIIQLEDHWS
-319 IFNISQGQVLNINA
+319 IFNVSQKTVITVNA
-333 EGEFINRM
+333 EGTVMNRLKM
-341 NMLGE
+341 EGP
-346 RNLSNLPVQEKILNV
+346 RNLASIPAKEKILST
-361 QYDPE
+361 QFDSE
-366 TKEVVC
+366 KKEMIC

-378 GESMLYVLKEDGSLV
+378 GESMLNLLKEDGTLE
-393 LRKNLYWKHIRNA
+393 LKKNLYWQHIRNP

-423 NNWYLFAE
+423 NNWYLYSE

>member
-1 MNMRFPFLIVAVFI
+1 MRISITLVLFFLSFVSH
-15 CLAGFAQQ
+15 AQQ

-50 VTDEQGEF
+50 VTDELGEF
-58 AIPNSN
+58 AIPSSN

-94 MPELSIT
+94 MPVIIIT
-101 DKPDSI
+101 DAPDSV

-123 KLTMLLY
+123 MLTMLLY
-130 EREKLFKPA
+130 EHEKLFKPA
-139 TEKRDL
+139 SEKRDL

-151 AQVDSFGKII
+151 AQIDSFGKIVA
-161 SSFHINESAERFHL
+161 SFHINEPAERFHL
-175 APTGACFVLTENSVF
+175 TPTGLCFVLTENSVF
-190 QLQTEP
+190 QLQSEP

-202 LSYESFRQEFEPICG
+202 LSYESFRQEYEPICG

-231 YPEFSYYLL
+231 YPEFSYYML
-240 KKDSAEPV
+240 KEDNENPI
-248 EIEHVADSLT
+248 ELEHVADSLT

-265 YKYMDGRAKRIAY
+265 YKYMNGRAKRIAY

-296 RFKESPFYRDP
+296 QFKESLYYQDP
-307 VAKIVQLENRWS
+307 IAKIIQLEDHWS
-319 IFNISQGQVLNINA
+319 IFNISQKTVVTVNS
-333 EGEFINRM
+333 EGAMINRLRM
-341 NMLGE
+341 EGS
-346 RNLSNLPVQEKILNV
+346 RNLSSISSKEKILSV
-361 QYDPE
+361 QFDSE
-366 TKEVVC
+366 KKEMIC

-378 GESMLYVLKEDGSLV
+378 GESMLNLLKEDGTLE
-393 LRKNLYWKHIRNA
+393 LKKNLYWQHIRNP

-423 NNWYLFAE
+423 NNWYLYSE

>member
-1 MNMRFPFLIVAVFI
+1 MKIRFSIALALFLCSFVIQ
-15 CLAGFAQQ
+15 AQQ

-50 VTDEQGEF
+50 VTDEQGAF
-58 AIPNSN
+58 AIPSSN

-80 KIGRLIELTEQIYQ
+80 KIGRVIELTEQIYQ
-94 MPELSIT
+94 MPVLSIT
-101 DKPDSI
+101 DKPDSV

-130 EREKLFKPA
+130 EHEKLMKPA
-139 TEKRDL
+139 YEKRDL

-151 AQVDSFGKII
+151 AQVDSFGKIVT
-161 SSFHINESAERFHL
+161 SFHINEPAERFHL

-190 QLQTEP
+190 QLQSEP

-231 YPEFSYYLL
+231 YPEFSFYLL
-240 KKDSAEPV
+240 KKDSTDPIEL
-248 EIEHVADSLT
+248 EHVADSLT

-307 VAKIVQLENRWS
+307 VAKIVQLENSWS
-319 IFNISQGQVLNINA
+319 IFNISQGQVLKINS
-333 EGEFINRM
+333 EGEFVSRM
-341 NMLGE
+341 NMVGD
-346 RNLSNLPVQEKILNV
+346 RNLSNLPNQEKILNV
-361 QYDPE
+361 QYDSE
-366 TKEVVC
+366 KQEVVC
-372 FTQLRT
+372 FTKLRS
-378 GESMLYVLKEDGSLV
+378 GESAMYIVKDDGSLE
-393 LRKNLYWKHIRNA
+393 LKKNLHWRHVRNA

-412 VYYLYRPFESR
+412 VYYLYRPYESR
-423 NNWYLFAE
+423 NNWYLYAE

>member
-1 MNMRFPFLIVAVFI
+1 MKRRFSLSLVLFLFCFAVY
-15 CLAGFAQQ
+15 AQQ

-43 SNGKQFA
+43 SNGKQVA

-58 AIPNSN
+58 AIPSSN

-94 MPELSIT
+94 MPVLSIT

-130 EREKLFKPA
+130 EHEKLMKPA
-139 TEKRDL
+139 NDKRDL

-161 SSFHINESAERFHL
+161 SSFHINEPAERFHL

-190 QLQTEP
+190 QLQAEP

-231 YPEFSYYLL
+231 YPEFSFYLL
-240 KKDSAEPV
+240 KKDSTDPIEL
-248 EIEHVADSLT
+248 EHVADSLT

-278 QYELDYGVPKE
+278 QYELGYGVPKE

-307 VAKIVQLENRWS
+307 IAKIVQFESSWT
-319 IFNISQGQVLNINA
+319 IFNISQGQVLKINS
-333 EGEFINRM
+333 EGEFVSRM
-341 NMLGE
+341 NMLGD
-346 RNLSNLPVQEKILNV
+346 RNLSNLPDQEKILNV
-361 QYDPE
+361 QYDSE
-366 TKEVVC
+366 RREVVC
-372 FTQLRT
+372 FTKLRS
-378 GESMLYVLKEDGSLV
+378 GESAMYTVKEDGSLV
-393 LRKNLYWKHIRNA
+393 LRKNLYWRHIRNA

-412 VYYLYRPFESR
+412 VYYLYRPYESR
-423 NNWYLFAE
+423 NNWYLYAE